1 MMEEYEYNWY
11 YRYLPTTKES
21 AISREDLCKI
31 WRLSDRAVRAIIQTL
46 RNMDN
51 GDDMVIISSSNG
63 KGYYRTSDRDAI
75 RAFHKET
82 NSRAL
87 STFGP
92 LKKVNRILGTSQEQ
106 LDLFKELI

>member
-11 YRYLPTTKES
+11 YYDLPTTKES
-21 AISREDLCKI
+21 AVSREELCKT

-63 KGYYRTSDRDAI
+63 KGYYRTKDRDAI
-75 RAFHKET
+75 KAFHKET

-87 STFGP
+87 STFAP
-92 LKKVNRILGTSQEQ
+92 LKNVNRILGTSQEQ

>member
-1 MMEEYEYNWY
+1 
-11 YRYLPTTKES
+11 
-21 AISREDLCKI
+21 
-31 WRLSDRAVRAIIQTL
+31 
-46 RNMDN
+46 MDN

-92 LKKVNRILGTSQEQ
+92 TEEG
-106 LDLFKELI
+106 